1 MTTRTQTLFRSF
13 IIEEYHLTEEP
24 YYVPVADEIELFE
37 AAYRQRIPILFK
49 GPTGCG
55 KTRFVEYMSYR
66 LGQPLTRVS
75 QRMDGDP
82 PAEEN
87 ENGNRNLPLVTI
99 ACHED
104 LTASDLVGRYLLQ
117 GEETVWI
124 DGPLTRAVKAGGIC
138 YLDEI
143 VEARKDTTVLIHPLT
158 DHRRILPVEKRGELL
173 EAAEGFLL
181 VMSYNPGYQSA
192 LKDLKHSTRQR
203 FVAIEFHPPPAD
215 IEAQIVAHESGVDA
229 KTAAQLAKLGEKVRN
244 LREHGLAEGAST
256 RLLIYAGKLIS
267 QGIAPRRA
275 CQVAVN
281 WAVTDDRSVHRS
293 IEELVSSIFE

>member
-1 MTTRTQTLFRSF
+1 MTQSTTTLYRSY

-24 YYVPVADEIELFE
+24 YYVAVGDEVELFE
-37 AAYRQRIPILFK
+37 AAYEQRIPLIFK

-66 LGQPLTRVS
+66 LGQPLTSIKQADSRGIE
-75 QRMDGDP
+75 RPEGD
-82 PAEEN
+82 N
-87 ENGNRNLPLVTI
+87 IPLVTI

-104 LTASDLVGRYLLQ
+104 LTASDLVGRYLLE
-117 GEETVWI
+117 GDSTVWI

-173 EAAEGFLL
+173 EAADGFLL
-181 VMSYNPGYQSA
+181 ILSYNPGYQSA

-203 FVAIEFHPPPAD
+203 FVSIEFDYPPRD
-215 IEAQIVAHESGVDA
+215 IEAEIIQHESGCDA
-229 KTAAQLAKLGEKVRN
+229 DDANQLAMLGEKVRN
-244 LREHGLAEGAST
+244 LREHGLGEGAST
-256 RLLIYAGKLIS
+256 RLLIYAGKLIA

-281 WAVTDDRSVHRS
+281 WAVTDDHAVQRS
-293 IEELVSSIFE
+293 IEEIVASIFE